1 METTQTDVD
10 RLLQDNP
17 ELAKT
22 VREIERLMSE
32 HQRLVAEGKAP
43 AVWLMG
49 IDSTSHNSHY
59 QNQT

>member
-1 METTQTDVD
+1 VETTYNNVD

-17 ELAKT
+17 ELART
-22 VREIERLMSE
+22 VREIERLIEE

-49 IDSTSHNSHY
+49 IDGGYNEK
-59 QNQT
+59 